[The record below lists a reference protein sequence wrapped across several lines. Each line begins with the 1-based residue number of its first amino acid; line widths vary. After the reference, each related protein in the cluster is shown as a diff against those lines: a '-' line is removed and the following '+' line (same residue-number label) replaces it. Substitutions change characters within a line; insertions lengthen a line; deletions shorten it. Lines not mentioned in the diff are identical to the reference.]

1 MGAVE
6 PLPHFSIQQLAYLVA
21 ASDAPSWAAAAD
33 SLHVSPSAL
42 SQGVAELER
51 RIGMDLFV
59 REGRRRLPRP
69 EARPV
74 FEYARSVVV
83 QTEDLVRWAQTRRSG
98 RTGTLAVGLID
109 VAAVHHF
116 ADNLRRFRADRPDL
130 AMELSVAPSA
140 ELCERVRNGEL
151 DLAVVVEPPGG
162 IDNLDTEFLLVEP
175 LAVYAPSGGSSDP
188 ARWGPWVLFPAASHT
203 RRLVTGALAGLGA
216 TVEVAAES
224 HQPEVLVQMVRLGMG
239 WTVLPIAQAESGD
252 RPLPR
257 AGDEPLLERRLVVA
271 RRADRLDHPVADA
284 FVEELLR
291 ATAS

>member
-1 MGAVE
+1 MD
-6 PLPHFSIQQLAYLVA
+6 PLPHFSIQQLAYLVT
-21 ASDAPSWAAAAD
+21 ASDAPSWAAAAA

-42 SQGVAELER
+42 SQGVAEVER

-59 REGRRRLPRP
+59 RDGRRRLPRP

-83 QTEDLVRWAQTRRSG
+83 QTEDLVRWAETRRSG
-98 RTGTLAVGLID
+98 RTGSLAVGMID

-116 ADNLRRFRADRPDL
+116 PDTLKRFRADRPDL

-162 IDNLDTEFLLVEP
+162 IGDLETEFLLVEP
-175 LAVYAPSGGSSDP
+175 LAVYAPSGGSTDP
-188 ARWGPWVLFPAASHT
+188 TRWGPWVLFPATSHT
-203 RRLVTGALAGLGA
+203 RRLVAGALTGIGA
-216 TVEVAAES
+216 TVDVAAES

-239 WTVLPIAQAESGD
+239 WTVLPVAQAESGD

-257 AGDEPLLERRLVVA
+257 AVDEPLLERRHVVA
-271 RRADRLDHPVADA
+271 RRSDRLDHPVADV
-284 FVEELLR
+284 FVEQLLR
-291 ATAS
+291 ARAS